1 MDHPVKYLLFDFGG
15 VLVDLDKERCIRSF
29 AALGFDVRPYLGT
42 YAQGGIFSQLESGR
56 IDEAAFCQKL
66 REASA
71 DPALSDEQ
79 IKDAWRSYLTGVPAE
94 RLDLLL
100 RARRHYHVMLL
111 SNTNSIHWAQARD
124 GYFRYGGCRV
134 DDFFEHV
141 FLSYELGV
149 EKPAPEIYAKV
160 LEGSGAPAADV
171 LFLDDSEANCA
182 AARACGLQAV
192 VAPAGGVWMNYFD
205 EEGRL
210 CI

>member
-1 MDHPVKYLLFDFGG
+1 MAQQ
-15 VLVDLDKERCIRSF
+15 ERR
-29 AALGFDVRPYLGT
+29 V
-42 YAQGGIFSQLESGR
+42 E
-56 IDEAAFCQKL
+56 
-66 REASA
+66 
-71 DPALSDEQ
+71 
-79 IKDAWRSYLTGVPAE
+79 PAE

-124 GYFRYGGCRV
+124 GYFRYGRRRV